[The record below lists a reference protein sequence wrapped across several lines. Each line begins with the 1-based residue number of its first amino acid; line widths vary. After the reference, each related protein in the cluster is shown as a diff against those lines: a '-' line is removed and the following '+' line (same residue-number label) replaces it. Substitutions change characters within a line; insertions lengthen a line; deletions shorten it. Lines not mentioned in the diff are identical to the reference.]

1 MRSAI
6 ETQESQSLCEQHQGE
21 LVKFSR
27 VAHVL
32 KGVVAMVWLPGLRQ
46 RFDGIRAIR
55 SPRHGD
61 QRSARPVAMKL
72 EVKQDGGLEFSGA
85 VSRAADGKLRYRTI
99 FRHDLTIPMRIGQG
113 GTAVNPENLVLAR
126 RALGLLRALANFGA
140 RKLQNPRRA
149 KLDVPM
155 HPQYLVPFLAGQE
168 QFDEGKLRSF
178 TEGMHP
184 DLVEAYRDR
193 LREDLC
199 DRESLPGAVL
209 VNCAIVPDA
218 AISAA
223 LAKEEGYEDYA
234 PVLGAPHWNPV
245 EGLQKMP
252 NPATAILAKHGIVD
266 LDSLAADQVQL
277 AVVMSE
283 FRQALPLGERLLDDE
298 VFDALCHPN
307 EPVRCE
313 AGVEAFDDDRVIA
326 AMRQACGNTRAAW
339 EATDAD
345 LLRAARNPSERLF
358 LSRLSVTQLVSVDDL
373 HALPAPYAGDF
384 LPPLDWEPP
393 KAAARKK
400 AA

>member
-1 MRSAI
+1 MRSATEI
-6 ETQESQSLCEQHQGE
+6 QESQSLCEQHQGE

-32 KGVVAMVWLPGLRQ
+32 KGVVALVWLPGLRQ

-72 EVKQDGGLEFSGA
+72 EVKPDGGLEFSGA

-99 FRHDLTIPMRIGQG
+99 FRHDMTIPMRIGQG
-113 GTAVNPENLVLAR
+113 GAAVNPENLVLAR
-126 RALGLLRALANFGA
+126 RALGLLRALTNFGA
-140 RKLQNPRRA
+140 RRLQSPQRA
-149 KLDVPM
+149 KLDAPM
-155 HPQYLVPFLAGQE
+155 HPQYLVPFVAGQE
-168 QFDEGKLRSF
+168 QFDAGKLLSLS
-178 TEGMHP
+178 EGMHP
-184 DLVEAYRDR
+184 ELAEAYRNH
-193 LREDLC
+193 LRDELC
-199 DRESLPGAVL
+199 DRESLPGVTL
-209 VNCAIVPDA
+209 VNCAIVPDSVIA
-218 AISAA
+218 AA

-252 NPATAILAKHGIVD
+252 NPAAAILAKNSVVE
-266 LDSLAADQVQL
+266 LDRLTADQL
-277 AVVMSE
+277 DAITSE
-283 FRQALPLGERLLDDE
+283 FRQSVPLGARLQDE
-298 VFDALCHPN
+298 EVYDALCNPN
-307 EPVRCE
+307 DPVRCNAPVGTFADAE
-313 AGVEAFDDDRVIA
+313 VIE

-345 LLRAARNPSERLF
+345 LLRAARNPSERLY
-358 LSRLSVTQLVSVDDL
+358 LSRLSVTQVVSVDDL
-373 HALPAPYAGDF
+373 HALPTPYAGDF